1 MILSTKKQSIAAIIA
16 RQTRLLRQRTIT
28 VTAMAATAPMP
39 SCLPPQLIIAWLPIR
54 DVGAALRVSKDW
66 CAAPEPIFQ
75 AIAVRHGLRLQVLGS
90 WRATVR
96 RYRGR
101 LGCLEPQD
109 CSAIRLITAAQRNDV
124 PAIQDLISDKE
135 YTEFNGRR
143 RFRLGV
149 DVNYTTGA
157 GQTGL
162 HIAAMWG
169 NLDVLNA
176 LIAAGADLN
185 AQNWIERTENGG
197 GTPLHSAANSTKAT
211 LSMRY
216 VCARRLIEAGANAR
230 LLNGEEAAPYESPFP
245 EHESDVRNYDL
256 ADIRVRFRK
265 LLKFAFRAHRCL
277 A

>member
-1 MILSTKKQSIAAIIA
+1 
-16 RQTRLLRQRTIT
+16 
-28 VTAMAATAPMP
+28 MA
-39 SCLPPQLIIAWLPIR
+39 SSLPPHLVLTWLPIR
-54 DVGAALRVSKDW
+54 DVASALRVSKEW
-66 CAAPEPIFQ
+66 CGASEPLFQ
-75 AIAVRHGLRLQVLGS
+75 AIAGRHGLQRVEPS
-90 WRATVR
+90 WRVTVGHFR
-96 RYRGR
+96 SS
-101 LGCLEPQD
+101 LGQRFVQELNF
-109 CSAIRLITAAQRNDV
+109 LVGAAQRNDV
-124 PAIQDLISDKE
+124 PTIQRYISE
-135 YTEFNGRR
+135 GA
-143 RFRLGV
+143 
-149 DVNYTTGA
+149 DVNLATSA
-157 GQTGL
+157 GQTPL

-185 AQNWIERTENGG
+185 AQNGIERTENGG